1 MTLACLCVCAS
12 WCRARRAKRRRLMD
26 GVASIE
32 GGGVGGDGDGV
43 SLSRRDVPVSVVD
56 GGAGGGVAGGAV
68 MVAGHVDGEQQGA
81 GVGAA
86 VRQWREGDIVVGCR
100 DAFSHS
106 DPSESESDSEYVDV
120 ATLSQET
127 EPGHASKRVRE

>member
-1 MTLACLCVCAS
+1 
-12 WCRARRAKRRRLMD
+12 MD
-26 GVASIE
+26 GLASID
-32 GGGVGGDGDGV
+32 GGDVGGDGDGV

-56 GGAGGGVAGGAV
+56 GDAAGGVAGGAV
-68 MVAGHVDGEQQGA
+68 LVAGHVDGEQQGA

-86 VRQWREGDIVVGCR
+86 VRQWREGDIVVDCR
-100 DAFSHS
+100 DVSTSSHS
-106 DPSESESDSEYVDV
+106 DHSECESDSEYVDV